1 MVKLNPASPHR
12 STVARSSLW
21 TALGLVET
29 QRFGFQSSQ
38 DSCSTTIM
46 PDRRGGANLSPPAG
60 RGERCRSSAG
70 QRRFPPHHTALGV
83 HAHPPE
89 ALVGC

>member
-46 PDRRGGANLSPPAG
+46 PDRRGGANPSPPAG